1 MNEESAYKA
10 EEGSKLDVRS
20 SLPAVLVIAIGL
32 VLLAANLFNFH
43 LIEVLWPGF
52 VVAPGLVL
60 LWPAHSSTAD
70 RQSKLSFLAVPGA
83 ILVTIGL
90 LLFTMNITNHFEAW
104 AYSWTLLVAA
114 AAAGLMYIKRFDKSS
129 TIHER
134 GRSLIRFMILLF
146 MVLAVFFEIVIFEN
160 FNPLLPLA
168 LIGYGVYLL
177 LRNRQVAG

>member
-10 EEGSKLDVRS
+10 EEMSRLDARS
-20 SLPAVLVIAIGL
+20 SLPALLVIGIGL
-32 VLLAANLFNFH
+32 VLLAANLFSFH
-43 LIEVLWPGF
+43 LLEVLWPGF
-52 VVAPGLVL
+52 VIAPGLVL
-60 LWPAHSSTAD
+60 LWPAYSSTAD

-90 LLFTMNITNHFEAW
+90 LLFTMNVTRHFEAW

-114 AAAGLMYIKRFDKSS
+114 GAGGVMYIKRFDKSS
-129 TIHER
+129 TVHER
-134 GRSLIRFMILLF
+134 GQKLIRFMVLLF
-146 MVLAVFFEIVIFEN
+146 MVLAVFFEIVVFEN

-177 LRNRQVAG
+177 LRNRQTAH